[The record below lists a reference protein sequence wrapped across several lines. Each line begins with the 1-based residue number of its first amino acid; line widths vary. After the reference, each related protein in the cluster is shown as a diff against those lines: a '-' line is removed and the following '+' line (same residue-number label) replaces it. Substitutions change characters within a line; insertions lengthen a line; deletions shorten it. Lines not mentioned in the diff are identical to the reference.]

1 MIVNNEDR
9 ILELLE
15 ELVYWTKEAT
25 FPQIRQRLLTNL
37 ESPEEKM
44 AYELSDGEKTTRQ
57 VASKVKG
64 SRNTV
69 AKWWNNWIT
78 VGIAEPISTKG
89 GGHRAK
95 RKFLLEDFGIEAPKI
110 VKVTK
115 RQGRKA
121 SDKQNSDVKAS

>member
-1 MIVNNEDR
+1 M
-9 ILELLE
+9 ELLE

-25 FPQIRQRLLTNL
+25 VPEIRQRLLTNL
-37 ESPEEKM
+37 ESLEEKT
-44 AYELSDGEKTTRQ
+44 AYELSDGKKTIRQ
-57 VASKVKG
+57 VASKVKAG
-64 SRNTV
+64 KDTIT
-69 AKWWNNWIT
+69 KWWNNWIAL
-78 VGIAEPISTKG
+78 GIAEPIPTKG

-95 RKFLLEDFGIEAPKI
+95 RKFLLKDFGIEAPKI